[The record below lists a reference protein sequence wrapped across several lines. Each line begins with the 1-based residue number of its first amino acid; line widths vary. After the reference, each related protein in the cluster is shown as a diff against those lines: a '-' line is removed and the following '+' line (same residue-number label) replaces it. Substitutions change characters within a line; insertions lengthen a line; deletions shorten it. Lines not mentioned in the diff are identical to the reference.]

1 MRDFPVIGL
10 CMYCAGLSG
19 IFQFTRYGG
28 WRLKG
33 HRLVGLCGL
42 TPSPARDATIFLI
55 HRAATVLDRLAKAKH
70 IGAMTDLK
78 NIRNF
83 SIVAH
88 IDHGKSTLADRLI
101 QMTGTVAERDM
112 KAQLLDA
119 MDIERERGI
128 TIKANTVR
136 IDYPAKDGQ
145 HYVLNLIDTPGHVDF
160 GYEVSRSMQAVEGS
174 LLVVDATQGVEAQTL
189 ANVYQAIEADHEIV
203 PVLNKIDLPAADV
216 DRVAEQIE
224 DVIGIDATDAV
235 QISAKTGIGIPD
247 VLEAIVQ
254 RLPAPEGNPEAP
266 LKAMLV
272 DSYYDAYLGVV
283 VIIRVIDGKIRK
295 GDRIR
300 MMKTGGAYPVDR
312 LGVFRPKME
321 NIDELGPGEI
331 GFITASI
338 KQVRDTR
345 VGDTITHERKPCA
358 EPLPGFKPSQPVVF
372 CGLFPVDSAEFENLR
387 DAIEKLA
394 LNDASFSYEM
404 ETSAALGFGFRCGF
418 LGLLHL
424 EVIRD
429 RLERE
434 YDIDLITTAPSVIY
448 HLHMKDGTTVELH
461 NPADM
466 PDLTHV
472 DHIEEPRIKATILVP
487 DEYLGDVLKL
497 CQDRRGVQ
505 LDLTYAGNRAM
516 VVYDLPL
523 NEVVF
528 DFYDRL
534 KSVTKGYASFDYQM
548 IGYQQDFLVKMQILV
563 NDEPVDA
570 LSVMVHRDRAEARG
584 RAMCEKLKELIPR
597 HMFKIP
603 IQAAIGG
610 RVIARET
617 LAAMRKDVTAKC
629 YGGDAT
635 RKRKLLEKQKAG
647 KKKMRQFGKVEIP
660 QSAFINALKM
670 DD

>member
-1 MRDFPVIGL
+1 
-10 CMYCAGLSG
+10 
-19 IFQFTRYGG
+19 
-28 WRLKG
+28 
-33 HRLVGLCGL
+33 
-42 TPSPARDATIFLI
+42 
-55 HRAATVLDRLAKAKH
+55 
-70 IGAMTDLK
+70 MTDLK
-78 NIRNF
+78 HIRNF

-101 QMTGTVAERDM
+101 QETNTVSLRDM
-112 KAQLLDA
+112 KEQMLDS

-136 IDYPAKDGQ
+136 IEYKADDGET
-145 HYVLNLIDTPGHVDF
+145 YVLNLIDTPGHVDF
-160 GYEVSRSMQAVEGS
+160 AYEVSRSMRAVEGS
-174 LLVVDATQGVEAQTL
+174 LLVVDSTQGVEAQTL
-189 ANVYQAIEADHEIV
+189 ANVYQAIDADHEIV
-203 PVLNKIDLPAADV
+203 PILNKIDLPASDC

-224 DVIGIDATDAV
+224 DVIGIDASGAIQV
-235 QISAKTGIGIPD
+235 SAKTGQGIHET
-247 VLEAIVQ
+247 LEAIVAH
-254 RLPAPEGNPEAP
+254 LPAPKGDVDAP

-272 DSYYDAYLGVV
+272 DSWYDAYLGVIV
-283 VIIRVIDGKIRK
+283 LIRVIDGKLKK
-295 GDRIR
+295 GERIR
-300 MMKTGGAYPVDR
+300 MMSTNAVYPVDR
-312 LGVFRPKME
+312 VGVFTPAMKPV
-321 NIDELGPGEI
+321 DELGPGEI
-331 GFITASI
+331 GFLTASI

-345 VGDTITHERKPCA
+345 VGDTITHEKKGTTEA
-358 EPLPGFKPSQPVVF
+358 LPGFKPSQPVVF
-372 CGLFPVDSAEFENLR
+372 CGLFPVDTAEFEDLR
-387 DAIEKLA
+387 ESIEKLA

-429 RLERE
+429 RIERE
-434 YDIDLITTAPSVIY
+434 YDIELITTAPSVIY
-448 HLHMKDGTTVELH
+448 HVFLKDGSMIELH

-466 PDLTHV
+466 PDPSTV

-487 DEYLGDVLKL
+487 DDYLGDVLKL
-497 CQDRRGVQ
+497 CQDRRGIQ
-505 LDLTYAGNRAM
+505 MDLTYAGSRAM

-548 IGYQQDFLVKMQILV
+548 EGYREDFLVKMQILV

-570 LSVMVHRDRAEARG
+570 LSTMVHRDRAQLRG
-584 RAMCEKLKELIPR
+584 RAMCEKLKDLIPR

-610 RVIARET
+610 KVIARET
-617 LAAMRKDVTAKC
+617 LSALRKDVTAKC

-635 RKRKLLEKQKAG
+635 RKKKLLEKQKAG
-647 KKKMRQFGKVEIP
+647 KKKMRQFGKVDIP
-660 QSAFINALKM
+660 QEAFISALKM

>member
-1 MRDFPVIGL
+1 M
-10 CMYCAGLSG
+10 
-19 IFQFTRYGG
+19 
-28 WRLKG
+28 
-33 HRLVGLCGL
+33 
-42 TPSPARDATIFLI
+42 TPFL
-55 HRAATVLDRLAKAKH
+55 H
-70 IGAMTDLK
+70 
-78 NIRNF
+78 IRNF

-101 QMTGTVAERDM
+101 QETGTVKERDM
-112 KAQLLDA
+112 QAQMLDS

-136 IDYPAKDGQ
+136 INYTALNGES
-145 HYVLNLIDTPGHVDF
+145 YVLNLIDTPGHVDF
-160 GYEVSRSMQAVEGS
+160 AYEVSRSMRAVEGS
-174 LLVVDATQGVEAQTL
+174 LLVVDSSQGVEAQTL
-189 ANVYQAIEADHEIV
+189 ANVYHALDADHEIV
-203 PVLNKIDLPAADV
+203 PILNKIDLPASDC

-224 DVIGIDATDAV
+224 DVIGIDASEAIRV
-235 QISAKTGIGIPD
+235 SAKTGQGI
-247 VLEAIVQ
+247 VETLEAVVH
-254 RLPAPEGNPEAP
+254 RLPAPKGDINAP

-272 DSYYDAYLGVV
+272 DSWYDSYLGVIV
-283 VIIRVIDGKIRK
+283 LVRIIDGKLKK
-295 GDRIR
+295 GERVKFMSNNTTHHVDRI
-300 MMKTGGAYPVDR
+300 
-312 LGVFRPKME
+312 GVFRPQME
-321 NIDELGPGEI
+321 MIDELGPGEI
-331 GFITASI
+331 GFLTASI

-345 VGDTITHERKPCA
+345 VGDTICHDKQSVVA
-358 EPLPGFKPSQPVVF
+358 LPGFKPAQPVVF
-372 CGLFPVDSAEFENLR
+372 CGLFPVDAAQFEDLR
-387 DAIEKLA
+387 DSIDKLA
-394 LNDASFSYEM
+394 LNDASFSFEM

-429 RLERE
+429 RIERE

-448 HLHMKDGTTVELH
+448 DIHMRDGRVEQLH

-466 PDLTHV
+466 PDLTLV
-472 DHIEEPRIKATILVP
+472 DHLEEPRIKATILVP

-497 CQDRRGVQ
+497 CQDRRGMQ
-505 LDLTYAGNRAM
+505 IDLTYAGSRAM

-548 IGYQQDFLVKMQILV
+548 IGYQQDNLVKMSILV

-570 LSVMVHRDRAEARG
+570 LSTMVHRDRADARG
-584 RAMCEKLKELIPR
+584 RAMVEKLKDLIPR

-610 RVIARET
+610 KVIARET
-617 LAAMRKDVTAKC
+617 LSAMRKDVTAKC

-635 RKRKLLEKQKAG
+635 RKKKLLEKQKAG
-647 KKKMRQFGKVEIP
+647 KKKMRQFGKVDIP
-660 QSAFINALKM
+660 QEAFISALKM
-670 DD
+670 DG

>member
-1 MRDFPVIGL
+1 MTE
-10 CMYCAGLSG
+10 LS
-19 IFQFTRYGG
+19 R
-28 WRLKG
+28 
-33 HRLVGLCGL
+33 
-42 TPSPARDATIFLI
+42 
-55 HRAATVLDRLAKAKH
+55 
-70 IGAMTDLK
+70 
-78 NIRNF
+78 IRNF

-101 QMTGTVAERDM
+101 QLTGTVAERDM
-112 KAQLLDA
+112 QEQILDS

-136 IDYPAKDGQ
+136 IEYPAKDG
-145 HYVLNLIDTPGHVDF
+145 HTYILNLIDTPGHVDF
-160 GYEVSRSMQAVEGS
+160 AYEVSRSMRAVEGS
-174 LLVVDATQGVEAQTL
+174 LLVVDASQGVEAQTL
-189 ANVYQAIEADHEIV
+189 ANVYQAIDANHEIV
-203 PVLNKIDLPAADV
+203 PVLNKIDLPAAEP
-216 DRVAEQIE
+216 DRVKEQIE
-224 DVIGIDATDAV
+224 DVIGIDASDAV
-235 QISAKTGIGIPD
+235 PISAKTGLGIPD
-247 VLEAIVQ
+247 VLEAIVT
-254 RLPAPEGNPEAP
+254 RLPAPKGERDAP

-272 DSYYDAYLGVV
+272 DSYYDPYLGVV
-283 VIIRVIDGKIRK
+283 VLIRVIDGVVKK

-300 MMKTGGAYPVDR
+300 MMRTGGTYQIDR
-312 LGVFRPKME
+312 LGVFKPAMQD
-321 NIDELGPGEI
+321 IATLGPGEI
-331 GFITASI
+331 GFFTAQI

-345 VGDTITHERKPCA
+345 VGDTVTHEKKPCETA
-358 EPLPGFKPSQPVVF
+358 LPGFKPSIPVVF
-372 CGLFPVDSAEFENLR
+372 CGLFPVDANDFEDLR
-387 DAIEKLA
+387 DAMEKLA
-394 LNDASFSYEM
+394 LNDASFTFEM

-448 HLHMKDGTTVELH
+448 NVHMRDATMMALH

-466 PDLTHV
+466 PDLTLV

-497 CQDRRGVQ
+497 CQDRRGEQ
-505 LDLTYAGNRAM
+505 LDLTYAGSRAM

-548 IGYQQDFLVKMQILV
+548 IGYREDYLVKMSILV

-570 LSVMVHRDRAEARG
+570 LSMMVHRDRAEGRG
-584 RAMCEKLKELIPR
+584 RQLVEKLKELIPR

-617 LAAMRKDVTAKC
+617 LSAMRKDVTAKC

-635 RKRKLLEKQKAG
+635 RKRKLLDKQKAG

-670 DD
+670 DG

>member
-1 MRDFPVIGL
+1 MTE
-10 CMYCAGLSG
+10 LS
-19 IFQFTRYGG
+19 R
-28 WRLKG
+28 
-33 HRLVGLCGL
+33 
-42 TPSPARDATIFLI
+42 
-55 HRAATVLDRLAKAKH
+55 
-70 IGAMTDLK
+70 
-78 NIRNF
+78 IRNF

-101 QMTGTVAERDM
+101 QSTNTVADREM
-112 KAQLLDA
+112 KEQLLDS

-136 IDYPAKDGQ
+136 IEYKAEDGEV
-145 HYVLNLIDTPGHVDF
+145 YILNLIDTPGHVDF
-160 GYEVSRSMQAVEGS
+160 AYEVSRSMRAVEGS

-189 ANVYQAIEADHEIV
+189 ANVYTAIDADHEIV
-203 PVLNKIDLPAADV
+203 PVLNKIDLPASEP
-216 DRVAEQIE
+216 DRVKEQIE
-224 DVIGIDATDAV
+224 DVIGIDASDALE
-235 QISAKTGIGIPD
+235 ISAKTGIGIPA
-247 VLEAIVQ
+247 VLEAIVK
-254 RLPAPEGNPEAP
+254 RLPQPHEGDADAP

-272 DSYYDAYLGVV
+272 DSKYDPYLGVV
-283 VIIRVIDGKIRK
+283 VIVRVIDGVLKK
-295 GDRIR
+295 GQRIK
-300 MMKTGGAYPVDR
+300 MMKTGGTYDIDR
-312 LGVFRPKME
+312 IGVYRPAMQEVK
-321 NIDELGPGEI
+321 ELGPGEI
-331 GFITASI
+331 GYITAQI

-345 VGDTITHERKPCA
+345 VGDTITTEKKGV
-358 EPLPGFKPSQPVVF
+358 ETPLPGFKPSIPVVF
-372 CGLFPVDSAEFENLR
+372 CGLFPVDANDFEDMR
-387 DAIEKLA
+387 GAIEKLA
-394 LNDASFSYEM
+394 LNDASFTSEM

-448 HLHMKDGTTVELH
+448 HVYTKDGEMQELH

-466 PDLTHV
+466 PDPSTI
-472 DHIEEPRIKATILVP
+472 DHIEEPRIKASILVP
-487 DEYLGDVLKL
+487 DDYLGDVLKL
-497 CQDRRGVQ
+497 CQDRRGEQ
-505 LDLTYAGNRAM
+505 LDLTYVGSRAL

-548 IGYQQDFLVKMQILV
+548 SGYREDNLVKMQILV

-570 LSVMVHRDRAEARG
+570 LSTMVHRDRAEMRG
-584 RAMCEKLKELIPR
+584 RAMCEKLKDLIPR

-610 RVIARET
+610 KVIARET
-617 LAAMRKDVTAKC
+617 LAALRKDVTAKC

-635 RKRKLLEKQKAG
+635 RKKKLLEKQKAG
-647 KKKMRQFGKVEIP
+647 KKKMRQFGRVDIP
-660 QSAFINALKM
+660 QEAFISALKM
-670 DD
+670 DS

>member
-1 MRDFPVIGL
+1 M
-10 CMYCAGLSG
+10 
-19 IFQFTRYGG
+19 
-28 WRLKG
+28 
-33 HRLVGLCGL
+33 VGLRGL
-42 TPSPARDATIFLI
+42 TPCTARDATIFLI

-136 IDYPAKDGQ
+136 IDYPAQDGQ

-254 RLPAPEGNPEAP
+254 RLPAPEGNTDAP

-466 PDLTHV
+466 PDLTYV